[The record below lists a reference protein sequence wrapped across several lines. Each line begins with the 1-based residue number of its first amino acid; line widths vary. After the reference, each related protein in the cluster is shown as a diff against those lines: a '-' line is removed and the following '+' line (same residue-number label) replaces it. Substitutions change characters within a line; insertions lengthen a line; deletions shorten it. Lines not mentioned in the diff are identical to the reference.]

1 MFPIPTTTRA
11 FISSSLMPTPRQ
23 RMAGDVAVLP
33 QHHAEA
39 ARIAQAQRGGAEN
52 EVHVIVIAGKRFRV
66 DRAQASRHAQVHDE
80 RAGVALEQQILS
92 APLQPLHPLAD
103 EDAREPARNALAQI
117 GIAHHD
123 ARDRFAEHER
133 LDAAAG
139 DLDFRQLW
147 HGRNPMFLS
156 GLGNI
161 PKLAL
166 YDTTASASM
175 LNPPSLLPLRAL
187 RLFAALVFVVF
198 AGCALA
204 PLQAAAGDEQQD
216 ESDAEAPIGE
226 APALA
231 PEPIDRSTLPKQELT
246 ET

>member
-52 EVHVIVIAGKRFRV
+52 EVHVIVIAGERFRV

-92 APLQPLHPLAD
+92 APLQAPHPLAD
-103 EDAREPARNALAQI
+103 EDARELARHALAQI
-117 GIAHHD
+117 GIAHYD

-147 HGRNPMFLS
+147 HDWNPMSLS

-166 YDTTASASM
+166 YHSKRLHAQSPEPVATT
-175 LNPPSLLPLRAL
+175 SLAAL
-187 RLFAALVFVVF
+187 RR
-198 AGCALA
+198 AGVRPVCRMR
-204 PLQAAAGDEQQD
+204 PRSAAAGR
-216 ESDAEAPIGE
+216 G
-226 APALA
+226 
-231 PEPIDRSTLPKQELT
+231 
-246 ET
+246 